1 MQNYN
6 LPTTLASVLG
16 KKTKK
21 MSKRGIFMLAAAAAM
36 LSGDL
41 PYSAP
46 WLYTYPDVTKS
57 AMLAENSAS
66 TAGNSASTVKFHTR
80 SAGIFNKVQGNKRK
94 DCVSVFS

>member
-1 MQNYN
+1 
-6 LPTTLASVLG
+6 
-16 KKTKK
+16 
-21 MSKRGIFMLAAAAAM
+21 MLAAAAAM